1 MVATLDN
8 FSDMLD
14 LTPQVLH
21 ISCHG
26 IEKKQGMSA
35 YTKGENNFLLLEKK
49 TGEGELVSENTL
61 STLINKTIGG
71 NLELVFVAA
80 CDSEFVGKIF

>member
-1 MVATLDN
+1 MVATQEN
-8 FSDMLD
+8 FSEML
-14 LTPQVLH
+14 LLEPQILH

-35 YTKGENNFLLLEKK
+35 YTKGENNFLLLEKE

-61 STLINKTIGG
+61 NKLIK
-71 NLELVFVAA
+71 
-80 CDSEFVGKIF
+80 